1 MLHFGEGRN
10 KKTFVNPA
18 DFIDIPY
25 YFVSGS
31 AVAYNASFHI
41 DFRSIICFNFV
52 KSLYLSKKKFCK
64 VISLFLFVCCT
75 PMILFCVG
83 KFS

>member
-1 MLHFGEGRN
+1 MKGCPLNQQEYNMLHFGEGRN
-10 KKTFVNPA
+10 KKTFFNPA

-52 KSLYLSKKKFCK
+52 KSFLYF
-64 VISLFLFVCCT
+64 FLYVVLLRYYFV
-75 PMILFCVG
+75 
-83 KFS
+83 